1 MQRAAREQQQPR
13 GGRERERGERA
24 ESAEGASCRCGVR
37 LGVLEVAERSDLV
50 DVVAAVLDRA
60 LRAVADQVLEHIQRL
75 VHDAPVLARLV
86 DALPHILHH
95 DGVLLVVVGGLRD
108 LGEHRA
114 ARAPRL
120 VAARLGDLLFQLGS
134 GHLGPAD
141 QRSRTGGRRRRQC
154 VGARA
159 ATSPVALELRGARA
173 RGAAPPPGRPS
184 HDARRTRLPPR
195 PAVAS
200 AHGLLGHP
208 LGDVHGCDDLR
219 LRVDVSEAAQRT
231 GCVPWVSDWVA
242 SRRGGGG
249 TVSAGAGGDGCRW
262 QAWLLSCGECCFPR
276 AGLDRR

>member
-1 MQRAAREQQQPR
+1 MQRAAREQQQTR
-13 GGRERERGERA
+13 GGRERERRET

-159 ATSPVALELRGARA
+159 ATSPVALELRGGARA

-184 HDARRTRLPPR
+184 HAARRTRLPPR
-195 PAVAS
+195 PTVAS

-208 LGDVHGCDDLR
+208 LGDVHG
-219 LRVDVSEAAQRT
+219 
-231 GCVPWVSDWVA
+231 
-242 SRRGGGG
+242 
-249 TVSAGAGGDGCRW
+249 
-262 QAWLLSCGECCFPR
+262 
-276 AGLDRR
+276 